1 MRAVLGREYLF
12 EIGRR
17 DRKDARPGHRI
28 ARDAAPEALEVACD
42 RVFDAL
48 AQEIH
53 IGDDE
58 VAVRVFKPHDAHIGE
73 QPQAPDAHLD
83 LAADLPGH
91 GDRHVLMAIE
101 LLQCPKSEERRV
113 GKECVSKCR
122 TRWWPY
128 P

>member
-58 VAVRVFKPHDAHIGE
+58 VAVNV
-73 QPQAPDAHLD
+73 
-83 LAADLPGH
+83 
-91 GDRHVLMAIE
+91 DR
-101 LLQCPKSEERRV
+101 SEEHTSELQSLMRISYAVFCLKKKNKRLH
-113 GKECVSKCR
+113 R
-122 TRWWPY
+122 TP
-128 P
+128 PLHTTDTKNHTTT